1 MEVRA
6 AGRAARGAQAAQP
19 EAQTGAQPEAQ
30 TGLLS
35 ESTPWSMGT
44 DPSRGVS
51 GASDGAGSRRGLV
64 GSERDRSTFLP
75 VHVERR

>member
-19 EAQTGAQPEAQ
+19 EAQTG
-30 TGLLS
+30 LLS
-35 ESTPWSMGT
+35 ESALWSMGT

-51 GASDGAGSRRGLV
+51 RGLV
-64 GSERDRSTFLP
+64 GSERERSTFLP